1 MTWRIGNVLLAGA
14 EIFPFAIA
22 FTLVLRPAQ
31 LPLQCVQV
39 ALYSRVML
47 PEDDVYCSVGFSAGG

>member
-1 MTWRIGNVLLAGA
+1 MLAGA
-14 EIFPFAIA
+14 EIFPLAIA
-22 FTLVLRPAQ
+22 FTLALRPAQ

-39 ALYSRVML
+39 ALSSRVML